1 MDIALAIRIGMARRD
16 IKATELANRANIN
29 GSTLSLIL
37 NKKRS
42 PTLTTLESLSK
53 GLDMKVSELIK
64 LGEIDDKWRD
74 KQTEEGK

>member
-37 NKKRS
+37 NKN
-42 PTLTTLESLSK
+42 LLLSFRY
-53 GLDMKVSELIK
+53 SFH
-64 LGEIDDKWRD
+64 
-74 KQTEEGK
+74 